1 MVDTKVIDAAKE
13 HFGTVL
19 EQQLER
25 VERIK
30 EEADWTDYSA
40 LKPIVIGMI
49 GGDGIGPTISAAT
62 QRVLELLLKDHVASG
77 KVQFKTIEGLTIENR
92 AAKVGKLEATL
103 SDPKLIRKT
112 LLKIDPSRVVPA
124 KAGEPFA
131 GPVTRDRLREL
142 AKRYDEDVIFVFR
155 GELNI
160 EPESLTEK
168 ELLSTK
174 HVVYIR
180 YRGLLYLAR
189 QKRVLVL
196 KGNEKM
202 DQFAGSVSPEQ
213 REERWRNLSVDGLK
227 TLAQEARKLLHS
239 HKFEKRQSA
248 Y

>member
-1 MVDTKVIDAAKE
+1 MGTRHHIDVATLYPIMQYVNRQTKNA
-13 HFGTVL
+13 
-19 EQQLER
+19 
-25 VERIK
+25 
-30 EEADWTDYSA
+30 S
-40 LKPIVIGMI
+40 
-49 GGDGIGPTISAAT
+49 
-62 QRVLELLLKDHVASG
+62 LLWVASILFGLLCSLIALPAWADVDLIDEG
-77 KVQFKTIEGLTIENR
+77 KTDGAIKMLVFPKSLRVIENR
-92 AAKVGKLEATL
+92 AAQVGKLEATL

-168 ELLSTK
+168 ELLSTE

-189 QKRVLVL
+189 QKRLLVL